1 MDNLLDKPMK
11 NFRSRGDVD
20 EFEDIYEPIRH
31 SQVEEV
37 KVELD
42 SDEEKKENET
52 VDYARLSANLS
63 I

>member
-1 MDNLLDKPMK
+1 MK